1 MHILVADT
9 HLQDTVKSR
18 VTAVESFGPEDVA
31 LVRQR
36 LCELVAADNLAIAA
50 MVPTLE
56 VSRFDSADGEFTVR
70 VRAGL
75 RLRFQAAD
83 GTADGE
89 RLDLSQI
96 TAIRI
101 LAIEETQ

>member
-1 MHILVADT
+1 MHILFADAR
-9 HLQDTVKSR
+9 LQHTVQSR
-18 VTAVESFGPEDVA
+18 VTAVDAFGSKDGA

-36 LCELVAADNLAIAA
+36 LSELVAADSLAIAA
-50 MVPTLE
+50 TVPTLE

-70 VRAGL
+70 VSAGL

-83 GTADGE
+83 GKSNTE
-89 RLDLSQI
+89 NLDLSQI

-101 LAIEETQ
+101 LAIEEAQ